1 MGFSGSAEI
10 AVRECMPNGVWFF
23 VIKNRHII
31 CMRKADGF
39 LSSSRVAPQDY
50 LSPHFLQGQFFYS
63 SAKQNQ
69 YYSKRGKQ
77 K

>member
-31 CMRKADGF
+31 CMRKADDFIIKQGGTAGLPVPAFFAGAVF
-39 LSSSRVAPQDY
+39 L
-50 LSPHFLQGQFFYS
+50 FLCKTKSVLFK
-63 SAKQNQ
+63 A
-69 YYSKRGKQ
+69 R
-77 K
+77 

>member
-31 CMRKADGF
+31 CMRKADDFIIKQGGTAGLPVLAIFIAGAVF
-39 LSSSRVAPQDY
+39 L
-50 LSPHFLQGQFFYS
+50 FLCKTKSILFK
-63 SAKQNQ
+63 A
-69 YYSKRGKQ
+69 R
-77 K
+77 